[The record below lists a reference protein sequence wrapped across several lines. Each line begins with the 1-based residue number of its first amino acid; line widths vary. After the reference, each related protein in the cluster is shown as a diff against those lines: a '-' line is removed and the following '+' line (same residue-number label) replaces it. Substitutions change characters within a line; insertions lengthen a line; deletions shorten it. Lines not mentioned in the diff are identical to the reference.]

1 MTGIEPAETAATL
14 FVALVAAAAVVALL
28 ARRIAF
34 PYTIALVVLGLVVA
48 LAGPPIDL
56 QLTPG
61 LVLLVLLPG
70 LVFEAAY
77 RIDLRDLRPVALVVG
92 LLAVPGVLFAAAV
105 TAGILH
111 VAAGLDLAS
120 GFLVGAMVS
129 ATDPA
134 AVVATFKRLNSPR
147 QLSTLVESESLF
159 NDGTGVVIFG
169 LALEGMR
176 QGIGID
182 GALVQFAITVAA
194 SAALGVAAGVVVS
207 RLVAGVDDHLIV
219 MMFSVVLA
227 YGTYLAAETLHISGI
242 IATVTA
248 GITLGNYGRQRG
260 ISEESLMA
268 LDTVWEFVA
277 FMLNALVFLLV
288 GFAIS
293 VEGLVGAA
301 APIVWG
307 VLGILAARAILVYG
321 GAGIVSRLARRPRPS
336 GLPLPWLHVTFWAG
350 LRGAIAVALALS
362 LPADVPNRELL
373 QGTTFG
379 IVLFTLLAQGTTAE
393 LFLERANVRD
403 LDASEA
409 NERR

>member
-1 MTGIEPAETAATL
+1 
-14 FVALVAAAAVVALL
+14 
-28 ARRIAF
+28 
-34 PYTIALVVLGLVVA
+34 
-48 LAGPPIDL
+48 
-56 QLTPG
+56 
-61 LVLLVLLPG
+61 
-70 LVFEAAY
+70 
-77 RIDLRDLRPVALVVG
+77 
-92 LLAVPGVLFAAAV
+92 
-105 TAGILH
+105 
-111 VAAGLDLAS
+111 
-120 GFLVGAMVS
+120 
-129 ATDPA
+129 
-134 AVVATFKRLNSPR
+134 
-147 QLSTLVESESLF
+147 
-159 NDGTGVVIFG
+159 
-169 LALEGMR
+169 MR